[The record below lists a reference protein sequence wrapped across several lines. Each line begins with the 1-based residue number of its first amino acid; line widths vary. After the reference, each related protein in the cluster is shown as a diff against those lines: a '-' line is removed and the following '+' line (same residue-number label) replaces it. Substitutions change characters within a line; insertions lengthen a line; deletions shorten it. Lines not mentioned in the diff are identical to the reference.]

1 MVLFLLVLSMWHLW
15 GITSKI
21 SVQYC
26 QLVVIVSE
34 IHLPETLKPSGQIT
48 RPE

>member
-26 QLVVIVSE
+26 QLVVIVVFHPFTVNAVN
-34 IHLPETLKPSGQIT
+34 HLC
-48 RPE
+48 